1 MSSGYYLK
9 ETEAV
14 FQNWDNYISSTDI
27 NTMLELYNI
36 KKFFDVGA
44 RLDHWDDEQY
54 GAYHEKS
61 RLIPRILGV
70 FCTTIS
76 DDNLIQLYQST
87 DCNYWDDFWELI
99 CVYKVYRR
107 ISPAVLEK
115 LLETGGHIV
124 WQILYQ
130 NELSTAFGEVIANH
144 LLHNNGTAPH
154 LVSPLPPK
162 ELQSPL
168 FHISRMPAD

>member
-1 MSSGYYLK
+1 MSERSNIKFYGIHDMSSGYYLK

-107 ISPAVLEK
+107 ISPAILEK
-115 LLETGGHIV
+115 LLETGEHIV
-124 WQILYQ
+124 WQECL
-130 NELSTAFGEVIANH
+130 
-144 LLHNNGTAPH
+144 
-154 LVSPLPPK
+154 K
-162 ELQSPL
+162 ELWVQRVIKS
-168 FHISRMPAD
+168 M

>member
-99 CVYKVYRR
+99 CV
-107 ISPAVLEK
+107 
-115 LLETGGHIV
+115 
-124 WQILYQ
+124 
-130 NELSTAFGEVIANH
+130 
-144 LLHNNGTAPH
+144 
-154 LVSPLPPK
+154 
-162 ELQSPL
+162 
-168 FHISRMPAD
+168 